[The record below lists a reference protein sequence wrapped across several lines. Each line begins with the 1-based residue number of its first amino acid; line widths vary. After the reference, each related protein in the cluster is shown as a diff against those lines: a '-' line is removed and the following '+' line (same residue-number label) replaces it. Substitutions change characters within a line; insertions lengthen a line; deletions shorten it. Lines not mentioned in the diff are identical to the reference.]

1 MGARPLRLR
10 TVQSITAPE
19 WPPRQ
24 THAGVDFEETMND
37 APLSATAWFGIGAN
51 LGDRLANVSHALSLL
66 AETCHDLSASAVFE
80 TPPWGDPDQPSFLNL
95 VARGST
101 RLTPEA
107 LLARV
112 KEIEH
117 IVGRRPTRR
126 WGPRIVDVDILAYG
140 DLSARTSALEIPHPR
155 MAERAFVM
163 VPLADLDPAW
173 MHPVLGLTATAMVA
187 ALPASDRR
195 GVVRVGPAPQFRAVS
210 ATK

>member
-1 MGARPLRLR
+1 MC
-10 TVQSITAPE
+10 S
-19 WPPRQ
+19 
-24 THAGVDFEETMND
+24 
-37 APLSATAWFGIGAN
+37 S
-51 LGDRLANVSHALSLL
+51 
-66 AETCHDLSASAVFE
+66 DL
-80 TPPWGDPDQPSFLNL
+80 
-95 VARGST
+95 ARGST
-101 RLTPEA
+101 RFTPEA

-187 ALPASDRR
+187 ALPVSDRN
-195 GVVRVGPAPQFRAVS
+195 GVLRVGPAPRFRAVS